1 MVAGKPG
8 YKFLEKSQKN
18 SNMSDIEF
26 ENLCQKIYLLGDT
39 LGVIFFW
46 FDNLLALKTSKQ
58 NIIIDKNILS
68 TYFWNGKHENECL
81 LKI

>member
-8 YKFLEKSQKN
+8 YKYLEKSQKN

-39 LGVIFFW
+39 LGVIFF
-46 FDNLLALKTSKQ
+46 
-58 NIIIDKNILS
+58 
-68 TYFWNGKHENECL
+68 
-81 LKI
+81 